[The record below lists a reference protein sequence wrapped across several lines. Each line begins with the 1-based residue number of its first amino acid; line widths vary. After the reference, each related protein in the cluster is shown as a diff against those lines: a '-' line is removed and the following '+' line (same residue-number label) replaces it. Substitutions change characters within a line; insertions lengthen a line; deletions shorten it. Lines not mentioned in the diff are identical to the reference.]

1 MGCCGGRKTSRRV
14 TPKPEI
20 VEGTETVLLAYIG
33 PKKKLF
39 SIRGPKTN
47 TKYFFS
53 AQETD
58 CQQMVFIEDIEGMT
72 RLRDF
77 KLIDDSG

>member
-1 MGCCGGRKTSRRV
+1 MGCCGGRKASRRV
-14 TPKPEI
+14 TPKPDFI
-20 VEGTETVLLAYIG
+20 EGTETVLVEYSG
-33 PKKKLF
+33 DKSKLF

-58 CQQMVFIEDIEGMT
+58 CQQMVFVEDI
-72 RLRDF
+72 F
-77 KLIDDSG
+77 

>member
-1 MGCCGGRKTSRRV
+1 MGCCGGRKASRRV

-20 VEGTETVLLAYIG
+20 VEGTEMILLAYTG
-33 PKKKLF
+33 TKDKLF

-58 CQQMVFIEDIEGMT
+58 CQQMVYIEDVEGIT

-77 KLIDDSG
+77 GLADATS